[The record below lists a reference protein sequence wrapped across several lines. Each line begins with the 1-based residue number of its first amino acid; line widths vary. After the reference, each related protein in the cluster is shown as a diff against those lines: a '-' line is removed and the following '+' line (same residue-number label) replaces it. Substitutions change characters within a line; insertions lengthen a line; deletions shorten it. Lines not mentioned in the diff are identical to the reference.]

1 MAVTANVPV
10 VLPAEYRPLAEM
22 VPPLADQVTLL
33 FELPVTEA
41 ENCWV
46 EPLCTEAEV
55 GLIATLTVCGTG
67 LVGLEPGLTPV
78 QPPKSVAESK
88 QRRKAVARGE
98 YPSAEPSAG
107 GTTGKCETTDPSVF
121 MVL

>member
-1 MAVTANVPV
+1 MPV
-10 VLPAEYRPLAEM
+10 VLPAEYRPVAEI
-22 VPPLADQVTLL
+22 VPPLADQVAFM
-33 FELPVTEA
+33 FELPVTET

-46 EPLCTEAEV
+46 APLCTEAEV
-55 GLIATLTVCGTG
+55 GLIVTLTICGTG

-78 QPPKSVAESK
+78 QPAKNVTESK

-98 YPSAEPSAG
+98 YGRAEPPAG
-107 GTTGKCETTDPSVF
+107 RTTRQCETTDPSVF